1 MFMHVL
7 IIRHCGNESE
17 TLLIL
22 GALTFYTD
30 PIVFILKIIYFL
42 LERVAEIS
50 ATIVFNVTINGFW
63 LLLFLTKLYSHK
75 NIFNY
80 WSIFKYLVREI
91 LDFTNHDI
99 GGFSVFLI

>member
-7 IIRHCGNESE
+7 IIRHCRNESE

-22 GALTFYTD
+22 GVLTFYTD
-30 PIVFILKIIYFL
+30 SIVFILNIIYFL

-50 ATIVFNVTINGFW
+50 ATIVFNFTINGFW

-80 WSIFKYLVREI
+80 
-91 LDFTNHDI
+91 
-99 GGFSVFLI
+99 